1 MINLPIIYRF
11 FRIIYRF
18 ASIGS
23 IFNLPIIY
31 RQNRINYRSRRYAA
45 VFSFCSRRANHQLIV
60 NPKALIITPA
70 SADPSTIHRRF
81 GLIHRSGRRSGPPNR
96 KVIVNRFAVI
106 VNPVAL
112 NLSTIDQQN
121 GQIHQLGRRV
131 PGGRFLESSDHPT
144 CPQIPPSDPTPM
156 NSQLSATWLDQIRN
170 RTRPSS
176 LQKSVRKFKSDETC
190 LIQR

>member
-1 MINLPIIYRF
+1 MINLP
-11 FRIIYRF
+11 IIYRF

-106 VNPVAL
+106 VNPVAW
-112 NLSTIDQQN
+112 NLSPIHHQN
-121 GQIHQLGRRV
+121 AEIYHLAERLLGAQL
-131 PGGRFLESSDHPT
+131 PDSSARSVEPT
-144 CPQIPPSDPTPM
+144 DNLPIFARNLPIPRCAPST
-156 NSQLSATWLDQIRN
+156 
-170 RTRPSS
+170 
-176 LQKSVRKFKSDETC
+176 
-190 LIQR
+190 